1 MSRIVP
7 RDWLEWAWAVCIAL
21 NVGVGAGAVT
31 VGEWWRAVDAVTIS
45 ILFALLVRFR
55 RLAKYWEAEAT
66 IPPGPHIAGTLP
78 DGRTIHGNLTAGWS
92 ISAGT
97 KDLDNR
103 FIQSIGTS
111 LKKYDAQWRI
121 RKKEGSWNVYR
132 RRPVGAV
139 RDSSGLLTGTEIGRW
154 RLDTRYPTFTA
165 ALRHTERKRP

>member
-66 IPPGPHIAGTLP
+66 VPPGPHIAGTLP
-78 DGRTIHGNLTAGWS
+78 DGRTIRGNLTTGWS

-97 KDLDNR
+97 EDLDNAFTHR
-103 FIQSIGTS
+103 MGGEPPMHGP
-111 LKKYDAQWRI
+111 QWRI
-121 RKKEGSWNVYR
+121 RKRHGTWSVYHL
-132 RRPVGAV
+132 RPVERAYP
-139 RDSSGLLTGTEIGRW
+139 DYGLLYPQRERW
-154 RLDTRYPTFTA
+154 DLVTRYPTFTA
-165 ALRHTERKRP
+165 ALRHCERNHP